1 MTPNIFIDSARMIT
15 HIRTTVFHFTSC
27 LVELKF
33 RKHNPIR
40 WITKVDHTFTITM
53 HDGNQL
59 ILTYVPISDDGI
71 QLSFTYEGLEALRN
85 KYDITTSDL
94 CQVSVDCHA

>member
-1 MTPNIFIDSARMIT
+1 MTPNIFLDTAQRIT
-15 HIRTTVFHFTSC
+15 HIRTTVFDFTSC

-40 WITKVDHTFTITM
+40 WITKADRTFTITM

-59 ILTYVPISDDGI
+59 HLTYVPISDDEI
-71 QLSFTYEGLEALRN
+71 QLSFTYEGLAAL
-85 KYDITTSDL
+85 KDQYDIAVSDL
-94 CQVSVDCHA
+94 CRVTVDTYA